1 MKKQELNYPSGNR
14 LDFHPLQTSDIGEI
28 GDIQLI
34 NVTKRNYMYTYNA
47 KEWQDELGLI
57 FYDYG
62 ARNYDAAIGRWSV
75 IDPLAEQYRRWSP
88 YTYAVDNPVRFIDPD
103 GMEASDVIIRGNR
116 SKQAVKELR
125 KSVNVELKISR
136 DKKID
141 RVKAT
146 QIEWKN
152 NSYK

>member
-1 MKKQELNYPSGNR
+1 
-14 LDFHPLQTSDIGEI
+14 
-28 GDIQLI
+28 
-34 NVTKRNYMYTYNA
+34 MYRYNS
-47 KEWQDELGLI
+47 KEWQDELGLN

-88 YTYAVDNPVRFIDPD
+88 YTYAVGNPVRFIDPD

-125 KSVNVELKISR
+125 KSVNGELKISR
-136 DKKID
+136 DKKNWKSQS
-141 RVKAT
+141 KANRR
-146 QIEWKN
+146 EK
-152 NSYK
+152 Y